1 MPPDRRERGQSR
13 LHSARGREDFVRRTF
28 FSPPG
33 LEGLGES
40 STEVGDDEQPG
51 LQEDVA
57 KLTPP
62 PAGKGRKVLR
72 PHELRG
78 LPEDI
83 TVERLTEDI
92 EEDFKTFNN
101 ANPQYIP
108 HPDVAWYW
116 FKDIKKGM
124 ENR

>member
-1 MPPDRRERGQSR
+1 MPLDQRERGQSR
-13 LHSARGREDFVRRTF
+13 FHSVRGREDFVRRTF
-28 FSPPG
+28 FTPPG

-40 STEVGDDEQPG
+40 STGVGDGEQPG
-51 LQEDVA
+51 LKEDVA

-72 PHELRG
+72 PQELRG

-101 ANPQYIP
+101 ANPQYLP
-108 HPDVAWYW
+108 HPDIAWYW